1 MGRHSRGLSCLLLVG
16 VGVECLDVPL
26 EVVRGDDVHHG
37 LGEHF
42 SVVFWKSFFHELL
55 DRSRGNP
62 IDAGDDGVGAG
73 RDGVGVGRERLERAA
88 QLPMAIERRSKARM
102 LNSHARD
109 NRKRSRATNQRG

>member
-1 MGRHSRGLSCLLLVG
+1 MPAHSGVAAASRFSLSRFLLSAV
-16 VGVECLDVPL
+16 DP
-26 EVVRGDDVHHG
+26 
-37 LGEHF
+37 
-42 SVVFWKSFFHELL
+42 S
-55 DRSRGNP
+55 P